1 VVEGARAVGVGVVEA
16 LGVASVEVGN
26 GVAEAGIVEEGGVV
40 VVVVEARIVGQTELE
55 WSEFETRGNKH
66 EDILIR
72 SNPQLASLLYSLS
85 YYCCFCNC
93 SSGAIQL
100 SLLLASLLIKVD
112 ILALVLSERARRV
125 LIIAS
130 PC

>member
-1 VVEGARAVGVGVVEA
+1 MVEGARAVGVGVVEA
-16 LGVASVEVGN
+16 LGVASVEVGT
-26 GVAEAGIVEEGGVV
+26 GVAEVGIVEEGG

-72 SNPQLASLLYSLS
+72 SNPQLASLLCSLS

-100 SLLLASLLIKVD
+100 SLLLASLLLKVD
-112 ILALVLSERARRV
+112 ILALVLSERASRV